1 MMFKNAVM
9 KKIYM
14 IPSISV
20 VSLGAQAVCQI
31 NGVSG
36 LQKDQMITVELV
48 PRKTTSLLGI
58 TVSMRRMSQN
68 LIPAASRSGIK

>member
-1 MMFKNAVM
+1 M

-20 VSLGAQAVCQI
+20 ISLGAQSVCQMI

-36 LQKDQMITVELV
+36 LQEDQNGNGGTAAKENNFSSWDYDFDEEDESESNF
-48 PRKTTSLLGI
+48 KSKSLWD
-58 TVSMRRMSQN
+58 
-68 LIPAASRSGIK
+68 